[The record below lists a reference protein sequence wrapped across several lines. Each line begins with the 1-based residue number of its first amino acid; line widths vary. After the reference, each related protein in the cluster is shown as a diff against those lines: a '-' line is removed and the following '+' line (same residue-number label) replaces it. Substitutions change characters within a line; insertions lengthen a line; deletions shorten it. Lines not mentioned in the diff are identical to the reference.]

1 MQLLQAWPFLL
12 RRVPRGEHVRGSLE
26 QLRTPLRDLVRMYIE
41 SLGKLGHGL
50 DLTRFRGHLNDW
62 IEGVHDGEQSGSI
75 YTGIQ
80 AANGGSGALRTH
92 PGVFGEG
99 VRPAFLVDL
108 AMGQAGRA
116 SRA

>member
-1 MQLLQAWPFLL
+1 MRHLPWGYLSYKVGPA
-12 RRVPRGEHVRGSLE
+12 
-26 QLRTPLRDLVRMYIE
+26 
-41 SLGKLGHGL
+41 HGRSM

-75 YTGIQ
+75 YPGIQ
-80 AANGGSGALRTH
+80 GANGGSGALRTH

-99 VRPAFLVDL
+99 VRPGFLVDL

-116 SRA
+116 SRGQGRWRSVVFCACGVLAVAARVSLSLGC